1 MFNRQYLFRVLIA
14 CAVCLALP
22 PVASVQADAEADNRE
37 VASYRLSEAALA
49 RYADATRRLSGV
61 LAENPPPCE
70 DTEDSSLNAMA
81 ALLDA
86 IPGASAALS
95 DAGMGS
101 REYIVFGLAT
111 FQAGMG
117 AWAVTEGGGELP
129 PGVSPENVEF
139 YQAHE
144 TEIQALSGLLPEND
158 CQGAEGEGDWEGSG
172 DWEDDG
178 SEYDG

>member
-1 MFNRQYLFRVLIA
+1 MVNRQYLFRVLIA

-37 VASYRLSEAALA
+37 VASYRLSDAALA
-49 RYADATRRLSGV
+49 RYADATRRFSDV
-61 LAENPPPCE
+61 FAENPPPCAE
-70 DTEDSSLNAMA
+70 SADNSLSGMA
-81 ALLDA
+81 ARIDA

-95 DAGMGS
+95 AAGMGS

-117 AWAVTEGGGELP
+117 AWALTEGGGELP

-158 CQGAEGEGDWEGSG
+158 CQGGEEEG